1 MKRIV
6 SLLLVLSVVFALG
19 MTAMAAE
26 EKAAP
31 EAPKYTI
38 TIQNPTPGH
47 TYEAYQIFAATLSK
61 DGKILSDV
69 KWGTGVTQE
78 VQTAMGNAAD
88 KVLELTDEGK
98 AKNFAKEVAKY
109 LNSANAK
116 KSSAVDGNN
125 YTIGNL
131 EAGYYLV
138 KDTDGSVTGHDSYT
152 AYIMQV
158 VGDKTVSPKSGV
170 AQVEKK
176 VKDINDTTGAM
187 TEWQDS
193 ADYDVN
199 DEIPFQLKATLAP
212 NVDAY
217 NTYKVVFH
225 DTLSEGLTYKNV
237 QKITIDGN
245 EVTSHFT
252 VTHTPEG
259 NKLTIS
265 CDDVKAQGARND
277 SVIIVEY
284 TATLNDKA
292 VLGSK
297 GNPNTVH
304 LEFSNNP
311 NYAGEAAASPMGKTP
326 EDKVMI
332 FTYQVEVNKVNEKDQ
347 PLQGAG
353 FTLYKKYKDE
363 AENEGYRKIGEE
375 KTGGTT
381 FNWTGLDDGEYK
393 LVETTTPDG
402 YNTMKDVL
410 FTIDAAHDEV
420 SENPALNTLTG
431 GDTFTGAVDTG
442 KLTAQI
448 VNKPGV
454 QLPSTGGVGTTI
466 FYIAGGVL
474 VLLSGV
480 VLLTKKRSYEQ
491 A

>member
-1 MKRIV
+1 MKSMKRIV
-6 SLLLVLSVVFALG
+6 SLLLILSVVFALG
-19 MTAMAAE
+19 ITAMAAE

-38 TIQNPTPGH
+38 TIENANEHH

-61 DGKILSDV
+61 DGTILSDV
-69 KWGTGVTQE
+69 KWGSGVTE
-78 VQTAMGNAAD
+78 AGQTAMGNAAR
-88 KVLELTDEGK
+88 KAEVLQTSQGGE
-98 AKNFAKEVAKY
+98 AFAKEVAKY
-109 LNSANAK
+109 LDSANVK
-116 KSSAVDGNN
+116 QSSFAEGKH
-125 YTIGNL
+125 TIGDL

-138 KDTDGSVTGHDSYT
+138 KDKDNSVEGHDSYT

-187 TEWQDS
+187 TDWQDS

-225 DTLSEGLTYKNV
+225 DTLSQGLTYKNV

-245 EVTSHFT
+245 VVTSSFT

-265 CDDVKAQGARND
+265 CDDVKALGAKSD
-277 SVIIVEY
+277 SVVIVEY
-284 TATLNDKA
+284 TATLNDQA
-292 VLGSK
+292 VMGSQ
-297 GNPNTVH
+297 GNPNTVY

-311 NYAGEAAASPMGKTP
+311 NYAGEAATSPTGETP
-326 EDKVMI
+326 KDKVVI
-332 FTYQVEVNKVNEKDQ
+332 FTYQVEVNKVNKEQK
-347 PLQGAG
+347 PLEGAG
-353 FTLYKKYKDE
+353 FTLYKKVN
-363 AENEGYRKIGEE
+363 NEFQPVGEE
-375 KTGGTT
+375 VKGQSMTK
-381 FNWTGLDDGEYK
+381 FVWNRLDDGEYK

-402 YNTMKDVL
+402 YNTMEDVL
-410 FTIDAAHDEV
+410 FTIGATHDENND
-420 SENPALNTLTG
+420 NPTLTELTG
-431 GDTFTGAVDTG
+431 GEKFTGAVKTG
-442 KLTAQI
+442 VLTAQI
-448 VNKPGV
+448 VNNPGV
-454 QLPSTGGVGTTI
+454 LLPSTGGVGTTI